1 MWKMKFEADIVMKGL
16 YNAFQPEFAAE
27 HSTKEKMEFYLMDK
41 PEKKQHDAV
50 VMNQKA
56 MMQIASLFSTV
67 PLLNKLNCKKRKD
80 KTNWPSGKAHHVMSA
95 IVKKFE
101 PEDTMA
107 KMEMECTLA
116 KLKLGP
122 KNPNE
127 LLDEFASIKCQYSL
141 ELSKSK
147 KKRRS

>member
-1 MWKMKFEADIVMKGL
+1 
-16 YNAFQPEFAAE
+16 
-27 HSTKEKMEFYLMDK
+27 MEFVLTDET
-41 PEKKQHDAV
+41 EKKQHDDD
-50 VMNQKA
+50 VMNQKVILQFA
-56 MMQIASLFSTV
+56 LSFSTV

-80 KTNWPSGKAHHVMSA
+80 KTNWPSGKAHHVMSV
-95 IVKKFE
+95 IVKEFK

-107 KMEMECTLA
+107 EMEMERALA

-122 KNPNE
+122 KKDPNE

-147 KKRRS
+147 KKAQVLRLGGA